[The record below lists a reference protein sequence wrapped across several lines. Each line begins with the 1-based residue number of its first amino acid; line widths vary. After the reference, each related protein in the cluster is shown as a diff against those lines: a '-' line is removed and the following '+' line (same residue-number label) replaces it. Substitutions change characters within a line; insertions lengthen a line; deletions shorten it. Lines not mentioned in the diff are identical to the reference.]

1 MKQWFSILLSL
12 LLASAACADT
22 INGIWANSGE
32 ITLRDANSN
41 AIVATISPNIFEPGW
56 VQRRVTSANSRQNEA
71 GGVIVTT
78 NGVKITVQSDIR
90 QEGTSIVCRYVMTPQ
105 QDLQVNNIDVSMI
118 LPIAAWIGA
127 HCDAD
132 GTSTTVPVT
141 AAQSSIATCRHSL
154 SLTKG
159 THSLTVTTP
168 NNTIL
173 LQDNRIWN
181 ATDLEIRISTG
192 DPVNYDWKA
201 DDPKTIQFTV
211 DFHSELNLQKER
223 PLMLKQDADWIPLE
237 PKMNIIKGSA
247 LDFSFLEDAPAGK
260 HGWVIATPDGHFAF
274 SDSPH
279 KPERFYGVNLCFSAN
294 YPTKP
299 EARELAQRL
308 AMLGYNAV
316 RIHHY
321 EIGLIT
327 NDPNSSLHIDPAQ
340 MDKLD
345 YLVYQLKEH
354 GIYVTTDLFVSRPI
368 RPDEA
373 PGDNSDIS
381 NFKMAVM
388 VSNKALRNWED
399 FSRELLTHKNPYTGL
414 EWRDDPTIAFISLVN
429 EPTMPANM
437 GPVRGALHADFER
450 EWHAW
455 LRTRYASDE
464 AVQKAWHDP
473 SATLNAPMPSNFDNT
488 PQGLDFA
495 VFAAWLH
502 NRTWDRMS
510 AFLRDELH
518 CKALLTYLNG
528 WAELPQF
535 MVDRMKFDYVDNH
548 FYWDHPSFLEKQWSL
563 PSEGSSGGGSAVDAG
578 GAGPG
583 GIVETR
589 LWNKPFTVTEFNYV
603 APNPYR
609 AEGGLLMGSFGSL
622 QNWGGVWRFDYAS
635 SEQSAISG
643 GPIGYF
649 DTACDPA
656 NQAADRAAILL
667 YRREDMKPA
676 YHKITL
682 LRSANELMNRP
693 VPLKD
698 PGLGGLDLVTGVG
711 TTVYATQNPPK
722 PAKNEIMVTDQT
734 LQQIEQLMRAKGFL
748 PPANQTNLS
757 RQILESDNGEAL
769 LEANK
774 GLFEVNT
781 PRTAGGVAR
790 PGETIHTQMLD
801 AKVEGA
807 RAVIWA
813 SSLDDKPLDR
823 SARILLVHVTDVEN
837 TDMLFRGQD
846 KRVLETWGRLP
857 YLVRAGSATVTLRCM
872 HPEGF
877 KAWRLD
883 ASGER
888 VAPLPIHIQGDHL
901 VVDLS
906 TAGPNDQATL
916 YFEIARK

>member
-1 MKQWFSILLSL
+1 MKKWFSIPLLL

-22 INGIWANSGE
+22 IDGIWANSGE
-32 ITLRDANSN
+32 ITFRDANSH

-56 VQRRVTSANSRQNEA
+56 VQRRTISASSLSNEA
-71 GGVIVTT
+71 GGMIVTT

-90 QEGTSIVCRYVMTPQ
+90 QEGDSIVCRYVLTNQ
-105 QDLQVNNIDVSMI
+105 QDLRVNNIDVSMI
-118 LPIAAWIGA
+118 VPVAGWIGA

-132 GTSTTVPVT
+132 GTPATVPVT
-141 AAQSSIATCRHSL
+141 PAQASIATCRHSL

-159 THSLTVTTP
+159 TNSLTITTP

-211 DFHSELNLQKER
+211 DFHSNLNLQKER
-223 PLMLKQDADWIPLE
+223 PLMLKPDADWIPME
-237 PKMNIIKGSA
+237 PRMNIVKGSA
-247 LDFSFLEDAPAGK
+247 LDFSFLEDAPAGN
-260 HGWVIATPDGHFAF
+260 HGWVISTPDGFAF

-279 KPERFYGVNLCFSAN
+279 KTERFYGVNLCFSAN

-321 EIGLIT
+321 ESGLIT
-327 NDPNSSLHIDPAQ
+327 NDPESSLHINPEQ

-345 YLVYQLKEH
+345 YLVYELKLH

-373 PGDNSDIS
+373 PGNTSTID
-381 NFKMAVM
+381 NFKMAVL
-388 VSNKALRNWED
+388 VSNRALKNWED
-399 FSRELLTHKNPYTGL
+399 FARELLTHKNPYTGL
-414 EWRDDPTIAFISLVN
+414 EWRNDPAIAFISLVN
-429 EPTMPANM
+429 EPNMPANM
-437 GPVRGALHADFER
+437 DVVRGALRPEFEKA
-450 EWHAW
+450 WSAW
-455 LRTRYASDE
+455 LKIRYPNDA
-464 AVQKAWHDP
+464 AIQKAWDDP
-473 SATLNAPMPSNFDNT
+473 TASLNSPMPSNFDKT

-502 NRTWDRMS
+502 NRTWERMS
-510 AFLRDELH
+510 AFLRDDLH

-548 FYWDHPSFLEKQWSL
+548 FYWDHPRFLDKQWSL
-563 PSEGSSGGGSAVDAG
+563 PSEGSSGGGSAVDAE

-609 AEGGLLMGSFGSL
+609 AEGGLLIGSFGSL

-682 LRSANELMNRP
+682 LRSEKELIQRP

-722 PAKNEIMVTDQT
+722 PARNEIMVTDQT
-734 LQQIEQLMRAKGFL
+734 LPQIEQMMRAKGFL
-748 PPANQTNLS
+748 KPDNKTNLS

-769 LEANK
+769 LEANM
-774 GLFEVNT
+774 GLLEINT

-790 PGETIHTQMLD
+790 PGETIRTRMLD

-807 RAVIWA
+807 RAVLWA
-813 SSLDDKPLDR
+813 SSLDNKPLDQ
-823 SARILLVHVTDVEN
+823 SSRILLVHVTDVEN

-846 KRVLETWGRLP
+846 KRVLEAWGHLP
-857 YLVRAGSATVTLRCM
+857 YLVKAGSATVTLRCL
-872 HPEGF
+872 HPKGF

-888 VAPLPIHIQGDHL
+888 VAPLPVHIQGDHL
-901 VVDLS
+901 MVELS
-906 TAGPNDQATL
+906 TVGPNDQATL
-916 YFEIARK
+916 YYEIARK